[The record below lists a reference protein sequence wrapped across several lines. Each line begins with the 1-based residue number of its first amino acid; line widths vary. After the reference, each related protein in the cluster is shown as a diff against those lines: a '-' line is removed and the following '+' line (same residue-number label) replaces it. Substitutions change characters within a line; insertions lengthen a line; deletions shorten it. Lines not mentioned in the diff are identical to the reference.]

1 MKRNN
6 FFAKAASKALAL
18 AATVM
23 MMSVAFTACSNS
35 NDDDGGGGTP
45 PSPEPKAQTV
55 TLDGE
60 EKPILKAEYED
71 RGNGNYNLYLYLSA
85 DGNEEVKIELNKDLH
100 ITGSPI
106 NLTKKEEKHDGKWYW
121 SVNYYEP
128 DDNKLINT
136 FGKPDSSKPVFTTG
150 TLTISGSPDG
160 TINIKLENGRVEGT
174 DGKEHTLTVN
184 YSSSMEKYVEP
195 LPLPKLQ
202 TVTIDGAEKPIVK
215 AEYKDRNDGD
225 YFLFLYLSA
234 DGKEKVEIDLNKEL
248 HITGSPIDL
257 TEKEKKHDGKC
268 YWVVEYYKP
277 NGNKL
282 IETWANPGYII
293 PVFTTGTLTMS
304 GSFENINIRLENG
317 RVEGEDGKEHT
328 LVLSYS
334 GTMTEIGGGT
344 TPTMEYVDL
353 GLSVKWAKCNLGASK
368 PTDYGNYYAWGETEP
383 KTNYSWATYKWMQ
396 AGKSDWQYITKY
408 TATDGK
414 TKGIWYDAGGNFI
427 GDNKTTLEAADD
439 AATAN
444 LGSPWRMPTK
454 KEYDEL
460 VDNCTWTWTTQA
472 GVKGYEVKSKKN
484 GNSIFLPA
492 AGLRRGSDLND
503 AGSKGYYCS
512 SSLYTEYSDFAR
524 ILYFDAGEH
533 EWYSPHRY
541 CGCPVRPVRP

>member
-1 MKRNN
+1 MNKKT
-6 FFAKAASKALAL
+6 FFANVASKALAL

-23 MMSVAFTACSNS
+23 MMSAAFTACSSS

-55 TLDGE
+55 TLDGA

-71 RGNGNYNLYLYLSA
+71 KGNGNYKLYLYLSS
-85 DGNEEVKIELNKDLH
+85 DRQERVTIQLNKNLH
-100 ITGSPI
+100 ITGKPVD
-106 NLTKKEEKHDGKWYW
+106 LTKKEEKHDGKWYW
-121 SVNYYEP
+121 GVIYSDYGNSLF
-128 DDNKLINT
+128 DTWGAFGSSNT
-136 FGKPDSSKPVFTTG
+136 IFDTG
-150 TLTISGSPDG
+150 TLTMSGSFEN
-160 TINIKLENGRVEGT
+160 INIRLENGRVEGT
-174 DGKEHTLTVN
+174 DGKKHTLVLS
-184 YSSSMEKYVEP
+184 YSGSMGKYVAP
-195 LPLPKLQ
+195 LPEPKAQ
-202 TVTIDGAEKPIVK
+202 TVTLDGAEKPIVK

-334 GTMTEIGGGT
+334 GKMTKSGGGT
-344 TPTMEYVDL
+344 TPTEEYVDL
-353 GLSVKWAKCNLGASK
+353 GLSVKWARCNLGASK
-368 PTDYGNYYAWGETEP
+368 PSDYGDYFAWGETEP

-396 AGKSDWQYITKY
+396 TGKNDWMYITKY
-408 TATDGK
+408 TFADGQ
-414 TKGIWYDAGGNFI
+414 TKGIWYDADGKFI
-427 GDNKTTLEAADD
+427 GDNKTTLDAADD
-439 AATAN
+439 AATVN
-444 LGSPWRMPTK
+444 LGSPWRMPTADEI
-454 KEYDEL
+454 KEL
-460 VDNCTWTWTTQA
+460 IGHCTWTWTTQD

-492 AGLRRGSDLND
+492 AGYRSYSKLNY
-503 AGSKGYYCS
+503 AGSQGYYWS
-512 SSLYTEYSDFAR
+512 SSLLTEYSEYAR
-524 ILYFDAGEH
+524 DLYFDAGDH
-533 EWYSPHRY
+533 EWNSPRRY